1 MIIIN
6 IFSCIKGFRQV
17 FMLFE
22 FPIFSDTQENGFV
35 ACAAMA
41 MRTKTVRDIFVL
53 MIFTNR
59 TLTLGT
65 GYDKMSAVRRICH
78 KFRGYYEF
86 FVFWEQK

>member
-22 FPIFSDTQENGFV
+22 FPHFSDTHRKGLV
-35 ACAAMA
+35 ACATRAMC
-41 MRTKTVRDIFVL
+41 TKTVRDIFVL
-53 MIFTNR
+53 MIFTNH
-59 TLTLGT
+59 TLTLRT

-78 KFRGYYEF
+78 KLRG
-86 FVFWEQK
+86 